1 MFEDAIKALENL
13 KSLSIPIEED
23 EKGYIDKQ
31 CPAEGCEFT
40 FKLHKEHLE
49 SVVSND
55 NLFCPFCRHEAPSD
69 SWYTIE
75 QIEKGKEE
83 AFNVAK
89 NTFQNALK
97 SGADKFN
104 RRHNR
109 KGFISM
115 SMSVQGGTRQ
125 THPIPI
131 KAADEMQLEIDC
143 EGCSAKFAV
152 IGSAYFCPVC
162 GHNSATQT
170 FSDSLRKIKAKKDN
184 LNVVRLA
191 IEDSA
196 GKDEAALTCRSILE
210 TCINDGVMA
219 FQRYCEGIYAQFG
232 EPPFNA
238 FQRIH
243 QIDELWLKATG
254 EGLRHWLDDEEL
266 KSLNTL
272 YNKRHILSH
281 NEGLVDEK
289 YLSKSGD
296 DTYKEGQRI
305 VVLEGNIDV
314 FVGLLEKMKA
324 GIESAIEAKSGNQSR
339 LSNMLL
345 NR

>member
-1 MFEDAIKALENL
+1 MFEDAIKALE
-13 KSLSIPIEED
+13 SLNSVSITIEED

-31 CPAEGCEFT
+31 CPAEGCEFI

-49 SVVSND
+49 TVVSND
-55 NLFCPFCRHEAPSD
+55 NMFCPFCRHEASSD

-89 NTFQNALK
+89 NTFHNALK
-97 SGADKFN
+97 SSADKFN
-104 RRHNR
+104 RRL
-109 KGFISM
+109 KKKSFISM
-115 SMSVQGGTRQ
+115 SVSVQGGTRNTQ
-125 THPIPI
+125 PIPI
-131 KAADEMQLEIDC
+131 EAAEEMQLEIDC
-143 EGCSAKFAV
+143 ERCSAKFAV

-184 LNVVRLA
+184 LDVVRLA
-191 IEDSA
+191 IEESA
-196 GKDEAALTCRSILE
+196 GRDEAALTCRSILE

-219 FQRYCEGIYAQFG
+219 FQRYCEGVFAQFG

-238 FQRIH
+238 FQRLH
-243 QIDELWLKATG
+243 QIDELWLEATG
-254 EGLRHWLDDEEL
+254 KGLRNWLDDEEL
-266 KSLNTL
+266 KILNIL

-281 NEGLVDEK
+281 NEGVVDQK

-296 DTYKEGQRI
+296 GTYKEGQRI
-305 VVLEGNIDV
+305 VVSQGNIDV
-314 FVGLLEKMKA
+314 FVCLLEKMKT
-324 GIESAIEAKSGNQSR
+324 GIKSAIEAKSGINT
-339 LSNMLL
+339 
-345 NR
+345 